1 MAPDLCVC
9 VGWCVLAPL
18 SCVALSPCV
27 NVASAFPRSWLPLS
41 PCLPSCFALLD
52 GGSGFP
58 SPRLTLSPH
67 MRACVGW
74 CACFSKVLP
83 PIPFHCFPCVRLPW
97 SCLLLSSHMGACFGW
112 CLLDGVLRP
121 CVPLRPI
128 GSHSFPFSLIVP
140 LCPIVSHCLPLSP
153 HMCACVGWC
162 VCVPEITSPFVSL
175 VSQLVS
181 LLVFLCGGW
190 FYFFFSCKQYNLL
203 GVVNAF

>member
-1 MAPDLCVC
+1 MEIDIKSLQLLAKHIKECLVILKTCCCTLPTLHIFDPFVTAGNPFVLLLCMAPDLCVC

-27 NVASAFPRSWLPLS
+27 NVAPAFPRSWLPLS
-41 PCLPSCFALLD
+41 PCLPSYFALLD

-58 SPRLTLSPH
+58 SLRLTLSPH

-83 PIPFHCFPCVRLPW
+83 PIASHCFPCVRLPW

-121 CVPLRPI
+121 CVPLRPNYWI
-128 GSHSFPFSLIVP
+128 P
-140 LCPIVSHCLPLSP
+140 
-153 HMCACVGWC
+153 
-162 VCVPEITSPFVSL
+162 
-175 VSQLVS
+175 
-181 LLVFLCGGW
+181 
-190 FYFFFSCKQYNLL
+190 
-203 GVVNAF
+203 

>member
-128 GSHSFPFSLIVP
+128 GSHSFPFSLMSPFVR
-140 LCPIVSHCLPLSP
+140 LSPIVSHCLPTCVPVLDGVSVFPKSRLLLSP
-153 HMCACVGWC
+153 L
-162 VCVPEITSPFVSL
+162 SPSL
-175 VSQLVS
+175 S
-181 LLVFLCGGW
+181 LFL
-190 FYFFFSCKQYNLL
+190 FSCVAGGFIFSFPANSIIC
-203 GVVNAF
+203 